1 MEGAEDQATSLQQGQ
16 CCLGGMGWAVG
27 LVFLELV
34 AIKGGHP
41 HARPL
46 FQATGSLSIS
56 PPGAPGQDTGVRLLG
71 LSRTVSQMIF
81 F

>member
-1 MEGAEDQATSLQQGQ
+1 MF
-16 CCLGGMGWAVG
+16 
-27 LVFLELV
+27 FLELV
-34 AIKGGHP
+34 ARKGGHP

-46 FQATGSLSIS
+46 LQATGSLSVS